1 MLMEGVDELRLL
13 GEMLLLEVTVL
24 TTRETEL
31 YMKQLQ
37 KAHQCRGGILQV
49 IHRLR
54 NAGNNDFRH
63 PGSPIAQNPSGK
75 PWSWLRSVKT
85 QIGDVQNQRTEKGGR
100 KQLTE
105 NQWFVVC
112 QCRCQ
117 GKLSQNVTVFCNL
130 QNYRCLAQHQSNLYL
145 SLMNLPSHQELSIYV
160 LCVLLN
166 YLARSSRF

>member
-63 PGSPIAQNPSGK
+63 PGSPIA
-75 PWSWLRSVKT
+75 
-85 QIGDVQNQRTEKGGR
+85 
-100 KQLTE
+100 
-105 NQWFVVC
+105 
-112 QCRCQ
+112 
-117 GKLSQNVTVFCNL
+117 
-130 QNYRCLAQHQSNLYL
+130 
-145 SLMNLPSHQELSIYV
+145 
-160 LCVLLN
+160 
-166 YLARSSRF
+166 